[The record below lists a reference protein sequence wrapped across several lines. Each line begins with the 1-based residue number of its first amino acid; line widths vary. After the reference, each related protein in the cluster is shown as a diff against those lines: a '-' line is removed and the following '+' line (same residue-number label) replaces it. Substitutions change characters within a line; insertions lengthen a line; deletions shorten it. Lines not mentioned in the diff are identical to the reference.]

1 MLEDLKPQAYS
12 PPCKVREL
20 AETLEE
26 NDAKI
31 LMQAVEDV
39 ETWGAIA
46 LRNALQKRG
55 VLISDKPIQRHRDRR
70 CDC

>member
-1 MLEDLKPQAYS
+1 MLEDLRPKAYS

-26 NDAKI
+26 KDAKI

-39 ETWGAIA
+39 NTWGAIA
-46 LRNALQKRG
+46 LRNALHKRG
-55 VLISDKPIQRHRDRR
+55 VMLSDKPIQRHRDGR